1 MHLLFALSLRVLHF
15 IYALVIHVRSYWK
28 RYTWSPPQPLSA
40 ARKRLPKHLA
50 IILVADTQLAEEATE
65 KLLSDSVVNAVGWCR
80 ASGIQK
86 LTIYEEN
93 GLLSASAQTI
103 GDRLPHNSSG
113 SESSDSELEYPLT
126 PPPSDYSESRPLS
139 PSQSIH
145 SAIPAIRIQVS
156 KSPLEYDRKRSVKR
170 RKHSATPSTQKPPL
184 SLCLISRE
192 SSKAAI
198 ASTASSLARFH
209 QQQTYNG
216 AIRPKDLFKLSVD
229 TFEHLLEGDD
239 GLCPPDFMIVHC
251 LNPFQRHQS
260 PLELHG
266 FPPWHI
272 RLTEIHQTNTRQRRL
287 FLSAVPHGQIT
298 GVLDELSFREAL
310 DEFARAEMRFGK

>member
-50 IILVADTQLAEEATE
+50 IILAADTQLAEEATE

-93 GLLSASAQTI
+93 GMCQGFCQVLRLSTSDAGLLSASAQTI

-170 RKHSATPSTQKPPL
+170 RKRKFNSNH
-184 SLCLISRE
+184 
-192 SSKAAI
+192 
-198 ASTASSLARFH
+198 
-209 QQQTYNG
+209 
-216 AIRPKDLFKLSVD
+216 
-229 TFEHLLEGDD
+229 
-239 GLCPPDFMIVHC
+239 
-251 LNPFQRHQS
+251 
-260 PLELHG
+260 
-266 FPPWHI
+266 
-272 RLTEIHQTNTRQRRL
+272 TRQG
-287 FLSAVPHGQIT
+287 H
-298 GVLDELSFREAL
+298 
-310 DEFARAEMRFGK
+310 